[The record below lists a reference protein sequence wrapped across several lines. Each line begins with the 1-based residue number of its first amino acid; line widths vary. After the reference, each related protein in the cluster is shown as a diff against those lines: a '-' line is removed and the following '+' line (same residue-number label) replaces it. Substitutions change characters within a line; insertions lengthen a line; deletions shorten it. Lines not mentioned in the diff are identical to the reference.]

1 MERLARQAVGSA
13 RLGIRAG
20 AGGMSGATPA
30 RWSAGRVT
38 GSSWHGT
45 DARLG
50 VRAEAAVDYG
60 GHVRKAVGVH
70 VVLGGLLGERV
81 VECVVEGGGG
91 GALTVVTVVLG
102 KSVLMVNVG
111 LGVFED

>member
-1 MERLARQAVGSA
+1 MGRLARQAVGSA

-20 AGGMSGATPA
+20 AGGMSDATPA

-60 GHVRKAVGVH
+60 GHVRKTVGVH
-70 VVLGGLLGERV
+70 VVLGGLLG
-81 VECVVEGGGG
+81 ECVVEGGGG
-91 GALTVVTVVLG
+91 GALTVVTLVLG